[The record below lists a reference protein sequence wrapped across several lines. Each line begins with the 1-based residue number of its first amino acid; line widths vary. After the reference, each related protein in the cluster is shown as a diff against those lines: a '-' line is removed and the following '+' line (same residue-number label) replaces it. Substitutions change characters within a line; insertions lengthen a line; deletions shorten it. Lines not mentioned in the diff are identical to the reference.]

1 MSRPATRP
9 TEAARRIR
17 GRGTDGR
24 FELELLFL
32 ASGSSATPQVGHVE
46 KEVVPRKD
54 AEYVRLMG
62 GGAFQMSCCADERRN
77 A

>member
-32 ASGSSATPQVGHVE
+32 ASGAHLPHLRWVMS
-46 KEVVPRKD
+46 RKKSFH
-54 AEYVRLMG
+54 ARMRSMCVLWEEELFR
-62 GGAFQMSCCADERRN
+62 
-77 A
+77 